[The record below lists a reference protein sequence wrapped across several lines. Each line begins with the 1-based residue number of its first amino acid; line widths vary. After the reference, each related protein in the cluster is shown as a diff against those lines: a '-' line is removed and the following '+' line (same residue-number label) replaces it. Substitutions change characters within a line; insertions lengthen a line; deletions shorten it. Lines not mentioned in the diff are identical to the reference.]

1 MGEGGD
7 NRVQRV
13 IAGRR
18 LSRGEGV
25 HMPFVQ
31 VSVRQTE
38 YTSKNELQIQNN
50 ATLSSC
56 LLQQQNINISGSIS
70 PPYEHFYAHTITTM
84 QQPIRAGNINICYRY
99 K

>member
-1 MGEGGD
+1 MRVSPRGGD

-38 YTSKNELQIQNN
+38 YTAKGMSYRYKIRLHLVNV
-50 ATLSSC
+50 
-56 LLQQQNINISGSIS
+56 LQQQNSNISGSIS
-70 PPYEHFYAHTITTM
+70 PPYEHFYAHTRITM
-84 QQPIRAGNINICYRY
+84 
-99 K
+99 

>member
-1 MGEGGD
+1 M
-7 NRVQRV
+7 

-38 YTSKNELQIQNN
+38 YPSKNELQIQSN

-56 LLQQQNINISGSIS
+56 LLQQQNSNISGSIS
-70 PPYEHFYAHTITTM
+70 TLCCISVCGFISHVERRGGSERDAVYSMLGGEM
-84 QQPIRAGNINICYRY
+84 GL
-99 K
+99 